1 MTNYV
6 KDASHAVREL
16 KVAARNWPLRPSF
29 SKDDDAPN
37 IKRSEVRRD
46 VQRRLKEKFP
56 DLL

>member
-6 KDASHAVREL
+6 KDASHTVREL
-16 KVAARNWPLRPSF
+16 KVADRDWPLRPS
-29 SKDDDAPN
+29 SSEDDDAPN

-56 DLL
+56 GLP